1 MRDRLNRYTGFFRNL
16 LGLVGFRKLPI
27 KQDWMRLEAG
37 DIAGCKV
44 PYLVHYNYHRYFWNA
59 ADGNNKVKVMSHI
72 ILN

>member
-1 MRDRLNRYTGFFRNL
+1 MRRFKTFKNWYRSIFQP
-16 LGLVGFRKLPI
+16 RKLPI

-44 PYLVHYNYHRYFWNA
+44 PLLVHYEYHRYFWKA
-59 ADGNNKVKVMSHI
+59 SKGKEVAHVMTHI